1 MDPGGQ
7 QQSRREFS
15 LEFPWNMILSCLILS
30 YNERNFK
37 EEADSMDMREEM
49 RQYLDFCQYR
59 KELSR
64 NTLKAYRI
72 DLEQFLRYVKDNA
85 LLKTKIE
92 EYITELHKKY
102 KQKTV
107 KRKIASIKAFYKY
120 LEEEEKLEVPNPFTK
135 IRVKFK
141 EAESLPRI
149 IPRNDIEKLLN
160 CMYKIMD
167 HSEKGT
173 AIYRDLTIVEMF
185 FATGARVYEISN
197 LKRQDIDLDNGII
210 KIFGKGS
217 KERYVQIGSHEILRL
232 MREYYRLN
240 QEVIDKCGFFFVN
253 QQGKRFSEQ
262 SIRRM
267 LRKYSPQAGVSV
279 HITPHMFRHSVATYL
294 LEEGVDIMYIQKILG
309 HSSIKTTQIY
319 LHIASKK
326 QMEILRERHPRN
338 RMRIQRAA

>member
-1 MDPGGQ
+1 M
-7 QQSRREFS
+7 E
-15 LEFPWNMILSCLILS
+15 I
-30 YNERNFK
+30 
-37 EEADSMDMREEM
+37 REEM
-49 RQYLDFCQYR
+49 EQYLEFCQYR

-64 NTLKAYRI
+64 NTVKAYRI
-72 DLEQFLRYVKDNA
+72 DLEQFLRYVKEDT
-85 LLKTKIE
+85 LLRSKIE
-92 EYITELHKKY
+92 AYITELHKKY

-107 KRKIASIKAFYKY
+107 KRKIASIKAFYQY
-120 LEEEEKLEVPNPFTK
+120 LEEEERMKESNPFTK

-141 EAESLPRI
+141 EVESLPRI
-149 IPRNDIEKLLN
+149 IPRNEIEKLLN
-160 CMYKIMD
+160 CMYAIID
-167 HSEKGT
+167 HSEKKST
-173 AIYRDLTIVEMF
+173 IYRDLTIVEIF

-210 KIFGKGS
+210 RIFGKGS
-217 KERYVQIGSHEILRL
+217 KERCVQIGNHDILEL
-232 MREYYRLN
+232 MKAYYQMN
-240 QEVIDKCGFFFVN
+240 QEEIEQCGFFFVN

-267 LRKYSPQAGVSV
+267 IRKYSCQAGVSV

-294 LEEGVDIMYIQKILG
+294 LEEGVDIMYIQKLLG

-338 RMRIQRAA
+338 QMQIQRAA

>member
-1 MDPGGQ
+1 M
-7 QQSRREFS
+7 E
-15 LEFPWNMILSCLILS
+15 I
-30 YNERNFK
+30 
-37 EEADSMDMREEM
+37 REEM
-49 RQYLDFCQYR
+49 EQYLEFCQYR

-64 NTLKAYRI
+64 NTVKAYRI
-72 DLEQFLRYVKDNA
+72 DLEQFLHYVKEDT
-85 LLKTKIE
+85 LLRSKIE
-92 EYITELHKKY
+92 AYITELHKKY

-107 KRKIASIKAFYKY
+107 KRKIASIKAFYQY
-120 LEEEEKLEVPNPFTK
+120 LEEEERMKESNPFTK

-149 IPRNDIEKLLN
+149 IPRNEIEKLLN
-160 CMYKIMD
+160 CMYAIID
-167 HSEKGT
+167 HSEKKST
-173 AIYRDLTIVEMF
+173 IYRDLTIVEIF

-210 KIFGKGS
+210 RIFGKGS
-217 KERYVQIGSHEILRL
+217 KERCVQIGNHDILEL
-232 MREYYRLN
+232 MKAYYQMN
-240 QEVIDKCGFFFVN
+240 QEVIEQCGFFFVN

-267 LRKYSPQAGVSV
+267 IRKYSCQAGVSI

-294 LEEGVDIMYIQKILG
+294 LEEGVDIMYIQKLLG

-338 RMRIQRAA
+338 WMQIQRAA

>member
-1 MDPGGQ
+1 MNMIKEMEQ
-7 QQSRREFS
+7 Y
-15 LEFPWNMILSCLILS
+15 LEFC
-30 YNERNFK
+30 K
-37 EEADSMDMREEM
+37 
-49 RQYLDFCQYR
+49 YR
-59 KELSR
+59 KELNR

-72 DLEQFLRYVKDNA
+72 DLEQYLSFIKKYF
-85 LLKTKIE
+85 LLKARIG

-107 KRKIASIKAFYKY
+107 KRKIASIKAFYRY
-120 LEEEEKLEVPNPFTK
+120 LEEEERLEGSNPFTK

-149 IPRNDIEKLLN
+149 IPRNDIERLLN
-160 CMYKIMD
+160 YMYDVMKQ
-167 HSEKGT
+167 SGQEAT
-173 AIYRDLTIVEMF
+173 IYRDLSVIEMF

-197 LKRQDIDLDNGII
+197 LKIQDIDLDNGII
-210 KIFGKGS
+210 KLSGKGS
-217 KERYVQIGSHEILRL
+217 KERYVQIGSPEVLEVVK
-232 MREYYRLN
+232 EYYRLN
-240 QEVIDKCGFFFVN
+240 QQEIDKSGFFFVN
-253 QQGKRFSEQ
+253 RQGKRFSEQ

-267 LRKYSPQAGVSV
+267 IRKYSCQAGISI

-326 QMEILRERHPRN
+326 QMEILKERHPRN
-338 RMRIQRAA
+338 QMRIQRAA

>member
-1 MDPGGQ
+1 M
-7 QQSRREFS
+7 E
-15 LEFPWNMILSCLILS
+15 I
-30 YNERNFK
+30 
-37 EEADSMDMREEM
+37 REEM
-49 RQYLDFCQYR
+49 EQYLEFCQYR
-59 KELSR
+59 KELSK
-64 NTLKAYRI
+64 NTVKAYRI
-72 DLEQFLRYVKDNA
+72 DLEQFLHYVKEDT
-85 LLKTKIE
+85 LLRSKIE
-92 EYITELHKKY
+92 AYITELHKKY

-107 KRKIASIKAFYKY
+107 KRKIASIKAFYQY
-120 LEEEEKLEVPNPFTK
+120 LEEEERMKESNPFTK

-149 IPRNDIEKLLN
+149 IPRNEIEKLLN
-160 CMYKIMD
+160 CMYAIID
-167 HSEKGT
+167 HSEKKST
-173 AIYRDLTIVEMF
+173 IYRDLTIVEIF

-210 KIFGKGS
+210 RIFGKGS
-217 KERYVQIGSHEILRL
+217 KERCVQIGNHDILEL
-232 MREYYRLN
+232 MKAYYQMN
-240 QEVIDKCGFFFVN
+240 QEVIEQCGFFFVN

-267 LRKYSPQAGVSV
+267 LRKYSCQAGVSI

-294 LEEGVDIMYIQKILG
+294 LEEGVDIMYIQKLLG

-338 RMRIQRAA
+338 WMQIQRAA

>member
-1 MDPGGQ
+1 M
-7 QQSRREFS
+7 E
-15 LEFPWNMILSCLILS
+15 I
-30 YNERNFK
+30 
-37 EEADSMDMREEM
+37 REEM
-49 RQYLDFCQYR
+49 EQYLEFCQYR

-64 NTLKAYRI
+64 NTVKAYRI
-72 DLEQFLRYVKDNA
+72 DLEQFLHYVKEDT
-85 LLKTKIE
+85 LLRSKIE
-92 EYITELHKKY
+92 AYITELHKKY

-107 KRKIASIKAFYKY
+107 KRKIASIKAFYQY
-120 LEEEEKLEVPNPFTK
+120 LEEEERMKESNPFTK

-149 IPRNDIEKLLN
+149 IPRNEIEKLLN
-160 CMYKIMD
+160 CMYAIID
-167 HSEKGT
+167 HSEKKST
-173 AIYRDLTIVEMF
+173 IYRDLTIVEIF

-210 KIFGKGS
+210 RIFGKGS
-217 KERYVQIGSHEILRL
+217 KERCVQIGNHDILEL
-232 MREYYRLN
+232 MKAYYQMN
-240 QEVIDKCGFFFVN
+240 QEVIEQCGFFFVN

-267 LRKYSPQAGVSV
+267 LRKYSCQAGVSV

-294 LEEGVDIMYIQKILG
+294 LEEGVDIMYIQKLLG

-338 RMRIQRAA
+338 WMQIQRAA

>member
-1 MDPGGQ
+1 M
-7 QQSRREFS
+7 E
-15 LEFPWNMILSCLILS
+15 I
-30 YNERNFK
+30 
-37 EEADSMDMREEM
+37 REEM
-49 RQYLDFCQYR
+49 EQYLEFCQYR

-64 NTLKAYRI
+64 NTVKAYRI
-72 DLEQFLRYVKDNA
+72 DLEQFLRYVKEDT
-85 LLKTKIE
+85 LLRSKIE
-92 EYITELHKKY
+92 AYITELHKKY

-107 KRKIASIKAFYKY
+107 KRKIASIKAFYQY
-120 LEEEEKLEVPNPFTK
+120 LEEEERMKESNPFTK

-141 EAESLPRI
+141 EVESLPRI
-149 IPRNDIEKLLN
+149 IPRNEIEKLLN
-160 CMYKIMD
+160 CMYAIID
-167 HSEKGT
+167 HSEKKST
-173 AIYRDLTIVEMF
+173 IYRDLTIVEIF

-210 KIFGKGS
+210 RIFGKGS
-217 KERYVQIGSHEILRL
+217 KERCVQIGNHDILEL
-232 MREYYRLN
+232 MKAYYQMN
-240 QEVIDKCGFFFVN
+240 QEVIEECGFFFVN

-267 LRKYSPQAGVSV
+267 IRKYSCQAGVSV

-294 LEEGVDIMYIQKILG
+294 LEEGVDIMYIQKLLG

-338 RMRIQRAA
+338 RMQIQRAA

>member
-1 MDPGGQ
+1 M
-7 QQSRREFS
+7 E
-15 LEFPWNMILSCLILS
+15 I
-30 YNERNFK
+30 
-37 EEADSMDMREEM
+37 REEM
-49 RQYLDFCQYR
+49 EQYLEFCQYR

-64 NTLKAYRI
+64 NTVKAYRI
-72 DLEQFLRYVKDNA
+72 DLEQFLHYVKEDT
-85 LLKTKIE
+85 LLRSKIE
-92 EYITELHKKY
+92 AYITELHKKY

-107 KRKIASIKAFYKY
+107 KRKIASIKAFYQY
-120 LEEEEKLEVPNPFTK
+120 LEEEERMKESNPFTK

-149 IPRNDIEKLLN
+149 IPRNEIEKLLN
-160 CMYKIMD
+160 CMYAIID
-167 HSEKGT
+167 HSEKKST
-173 AIYRDLTIVEMF
+173 IYRDLTIVEIF

-210 KIFGKGS
+210 RIFGKGS
-217 KERYVQIGSHEILRL
+217 KERCVQIGNHDILEL
-232 MREYYRLN
+232 MKAYYQMN
-240 QEVIDKCGFFFVN
+240 QEVIEQCGFFFVN

-267 LRKYSPQAGVSV
+267 LRKYSCQAGVSI

-294 LEEGVDIMYIQKILG
+294 LEEGVDIMYIQKLLG

-338 RMRIQRAA
+338 WMQIQRAA

>member
-1 MDPGGQ
+1 MNMIKEMEQ
-7 QQSRREFS
+7 Y
-15 LEFPWNMILSCLILS
+15 LEFC
-30 YNERNFK
+30 K
-37 EEADSMDMREEM
+37 
-49 RQYLDFCQYR
+49 YR
-59 KELSR
+59 KELNR

-72 DLEQFLRYVKDNA
+72 DLEQYLSFIKKDF
-85 LLKTKIE
+85 LLKARIE

-107 KRKIASIKAFYKY
+107 KRKIASIKAFYRY
-120 LEEEEKLEVPNPFTK
+120 LEEEERLEGSNPFTK

-149 IPRNDIEKLLN
+149 IPRNDIERLLN
-160 CMYKIMD
+160 YMYDVMKQ
-167 HSEKGT
+167 SGQEAT
-173 AIYRDLTIVEMF
+173 IYRDLSVIEMF

-197 LKRQDIDLDNGII
+197 LKIQDIDLDNGII
-210 KIFGKGS
+210 KLFGKGS
-217 KERYVQIGSHEILRL
+217 KERYVQIGSPEVLEVVK
-232 MREYYRLN
+232 EYYRLN
-240 QEVIDKCGFFFVN
+240 QQEIDKSGFFFVN
-253 QQGKRFSEQ
+253 RQGKRFSEQ

-267 LRKYSPQAGVSV
+267 IRKYSCQAGISI

-326 QMEILRERHPRN
+326 QMEILKERHPRN
-338 RMRIQRAA
+338 QMRIQRAA

>member
-1 MDPGGQ
+1 M
-7 QQSRREFS
+7 
-15 LEFPWNMILSCLILS
+15 
-30 YNERNFK
+30 
-37 EEADSMDMREEM
+37 EM
-49 RQYLDFCQYR
+49 RKEMNQYLEFCQYR

-64 NTLKAYRI
+64 NTVKAYRI
-72 DLEQFLRYVKDNA
+72 DLEQFLRYVEEDA
-85 LLKTKIE
+85 FLRSKIE
-92 EYITELHKKY
+92 AYITELHKKY

-107 KRKIASIKAFYKY
+107 KRKIASIKAFYQY
-120 LEEEEKLEVPNPFTK
+120 LEEEERMETPNPFTK

-160 CMYKIMD
+160 CMYAIMD
-167 HSEKGT
+167 HSEKKFT
-173 AIYRDLTIVEMF
+173 IYRDLTIVEIF
-185 FATGARVYEISN
+185 FATGARVCEISN

-210 KIFGKGS
+210 RIFGKGS
-217 KERYVQIGSHEILRL
+217 KERCVQIGNHDILKL
-232 MREYYRLN
+232 MKEYYRMH
-240 QEVIDKCGFFFVN
+240 QEVIDQCGFFFVN

-267 LRKYSPQAGVSV
+267 LRKYSSQAGVSV

-319 LHIASKK
+319 LYIASKK

-338 RMRIQRAA
+338 RMQIQRAA